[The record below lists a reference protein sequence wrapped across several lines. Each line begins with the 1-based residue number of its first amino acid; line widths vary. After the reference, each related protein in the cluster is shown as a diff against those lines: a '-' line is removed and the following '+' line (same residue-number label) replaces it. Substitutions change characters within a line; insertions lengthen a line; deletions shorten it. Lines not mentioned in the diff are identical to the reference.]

1 MNYSRK
7 GRASSVAATLA
18 LIGLMNSIALPGYSL
33 DQSKPSPQAVAVS
46 KLANSEK
53 DSANASGKSASGST
67 RSAPFAPDQSTRARI
82 NQAYGDLPL
91 SFEVNRGQSNAAVK
105 FLARGAGYNLFL
117 TPTETV
123 LALHK
128 NEKREE
134 GNNRRSKEA
143 NVSSVAFRAQRPAS
157 QTTLRMKLA
166 NANSQTRV
174 TGLEEL
180 PGKINYLT
188 GNDPQR
194 WRTNIAAYRK
204 VKYENVYAG
213 VDMIY
218 YGNHSQLEYDFV
230 VAPNADPKAIR
241 LNFAGADG
249 IKVDAAGD
257 LIIRAGK
264 DEIRQRKPVLYQEA
278 NNVRREVA
286 GRYVLNSKREVGFAI
301 GAYDATKPLVID
313 PVLVYATYF
322 GGSFAES
329 YGIAVDSAGSAY
341 VTGLTNPDFPTTS
354 GAFKTS
360 GSLFVAK
367 LSPDGSNFVYS
378 TLLGGSGSNYGVDVG
393 ESIAVDSAGNAYIT
407 GFTSSTDFP
416 TRNAFQEKHGGGVE
430 DAFVAKLNAAGSDL
444 LYSTYLGGSALD
456 AGYRIAVDSS
466 ANAYVAGRIDAT
478 TSSTFPT
485 TQGALRTVPREQNPN
500 GDSFVAKINTN
511 ASGAASLIYSTYFD
525 VGNGIAADTSGNAY
539 VTGGPLVLKLN
550 PTGTSLVY
558 SFTFGNTGTGSNIY
572 TDANAYANAIAV
584 DASGNA
590 YITGSTA
597 STAFPTRNAF
607 QSTLNSPRPFAVDAF
622 VARLNTAGTV
632 LTYSTY
638 LGGSDSDSGASIAV
652 DSNGNAYVTG
662 RTGSSD
668 FPVRDAFQGT
678 YGGGDVNTLPGNPV
692 LAFGSDAFI
701 AKINTNASGAD
712 SLVYSTYF
720 GVNHNET
727 GSGIALDAIGNA
739 YVTGFSQSI
748 GIAVGGII
756 HTGSTPLTTSGGAN
770 NGNLQSP
777 FVLKIADS
785 AASSLQFSAAIYSVA
800 EDGGSAFITVTR
812 TGDASR
818 AAAVDYATYDGTATE
833 RSNYTNASGT
843 LRFAPGET
851 SKTFNVLITDNAFV
865 EGNRTVNLILRNP
878 TVGTA
883 LGVPLAAVLTIK
895 DNDTA
900 QPSSN
905 PIDDTRFFVRQ
916 HYADFL
922 NRLPDAGGFDYWTN
936 LIAECGTNARC
947 IRDRRISVSAAFFVE
962 QEFQQTGAFVYR
974 LYEAAYGRRPSY
986 AEFTRERSRLTAS
999 SAPDASKQSLAE
1011 EFVQRTE
1018 FTQKYSPNSSHSE
1031 FVDALIKSVRD
1042 KSGVDLSN
1050 QRTALIADYDA
1061 NNNRGRVLRL
1071 VTDDTAFAA
1080 AEYNRAFVL
1089 MEYFGYL
1096 RRDPDEAG
1104 YQFWLNVLNNR
1115 VPNNY
1120 RAMVCAFLTSREYQ
1134 ERFSSVVTRS
1144 DAECGQP

>member
-18 LIGLMNSIALPGYSL
+18 LIGLMNSIALPVYSL
-33 DQSKPSPQAVAVS
+33 DQSKPSPQTVAVS
-46 KLANSEK
+46 KLAG
-53 DSANASGKSASGST
+53 SANASGKSAKAST
-67 RSAPFAPDQSTRARI
+67 RSAPSTPDQSTRARI
-82 NQAYGDLPL
+82 NQAYGELPL

-241 LNFAGADG
+241 LDFAGADE
-249 IKVDAAGD
+249 IKLDATGD

-264 DEIRQRKPVLYQEA
+264 DEIRQRKPLLYQQT

-286 GRYVLNSKREVGFAI
+286 GRYVLNSKREVGFEI

-322 GGSFAES
+322 GGITDES
-329 YGIAVDSAGSAY
+329 
-341 VTGLTNPDFPTTS
+341 
-354 GAFKTS
+354 
-360 GSLFVAK
+360 
-367 LSPDGSNFVYS
+367 
-378 TLLGGSGSNYGVDVG
+378 
-393 ESIAVDSAGNAYIT
+393 ESIAVDSTGSVYLTGHSDAPSLPTTPGAFQNNSTDGDVFVSKLTPDGSAFVYSTFIGGSNFDTGNSIAVDAGGNAYVT
-407 GFTSSTDFP
+407 GWTVSSDFPTRNAFRPAHRSESTAPDLDAFLVKLNASGTGLLYSTFLGGSDFEIGLGVAIDSNGNAYLTGRTDSTDFPTTPGALRATRNPASPGGDRYVTKINPNASGAASLVYSTYCDAGEGIAVDSNGNAYVAGGTRALKLNANGTGLAYSFDFGSTTDGASVYPNAIAHAIALDSSGNAYLTGLTFSSKFP
-416 TRNAFQEKHGGGVE
+416 TRNAFQETYGGSASVFFR
-430 DAFVAKLNAAGSDL
+430 DAFVAKLNAAGTAL
-444 LYSTYLGGSALD
+444 LYSTYLGGNGSD
-456 AGYRIAVDSS
+456 EG
-466 ANAYVAGRIDAT
+466 
-478 TSSTFPT
+478 TS
-485 TQGALRTVPREQNPN
+485 
-500 GDSFVAKINTN
+500 
-511 ASGAASLIYSTYFD
+511 
-525 VGNGIAADTSGNAY
+525 IAADASGNAY
-539 VTGGPLVLKLN
+539 VTG
-550 PTGTSLVY
+550 S
-558 SFTFGNTGTGSNIY
+558 
-572 TDANAYANAIAV
+572 
-584 DASGNA
+584 
-590 YITGSTA
+590 TGST
-597 STAFPTRNAF
+597 
-607 QSTLNSPRPFAVDAF
+607 
-622 VARLNTAGTV
+622 
-632 LTYSTY
+632 
-638 LGGSDSDSGASIAV
+638 
-652 DSNGNAYVTG
+652 
-662 RTGSSD
+662 D
-668 FPVRDAFQGT
+668 FPVRDALQGSF
-678 YGGGDVNTLPGNPV
+678 GGGGGFTYPPK
-692 LAFGSDAFI
+692 ASIAPSASDAFI

-712 SLVYSTYF
+712 SLIYSTYF
-720 GVNHNET
+720 GVNSNET
-727 GSGIALDAIGNA
+727 GSGIAVDATGSA
-739 YVTGFSQSI
+739 YVTGFSLPF
-748 GIAVGGII
+748 GITVGGII

-878 TVGTA
+878 TVGIA

-900 QPSSN
+900 TPTSN

-916 HYADFL
+916 HYVDFL

-1050 QRTALIADYDA
+1050 QRAALIADYDA

>member
-18 LIGLMNSIALPGYSL
+18 LIGLMNSIALPVYSL

-46 KLANSEK
+46 KLAG
-53 DSANASGKSASGST
+53 SANASGKSAKSST
-67 RSAPFAPDQSTRARI
+67 PSALSAPDQSTHARV

-91 SFEVNRGQSNAAVK
+91 SFEVNRGQSNAAVN

-128 NEKREE
+128 NERRKE

-166 NANSQTRV
+166 NANPQTRV

-180 PGKINYLT
+180 PGKINYLN

-194 WRTNIAAYRK
+194 WQTNIAAYRK

-241 LNFAGADG
+241 LDFAGADS

-264 DEIRQRKPVLYQEA
+264 DEIRQRKPMLYQQT

-286 GRYVLNSKREVGFAI
+286 GRYVLNSKREVGFAL

-341 VTGLTNPDFPTTS
+341 VTGSTNPDFPTTP

-360 GSLFVAK
+360 GSLFVSK
-367 LSPDGSNFVYS
+367 LSPDGSSFVYS
-378 TLLGGSGSNYGVDVG
+378 TFLGGSGSNYGVDVG

-407 GFTSSTDFP
+407 GFTTSTDFP

-430 DAFVAKLNAAGSDL
+430 DAFVAKLNAAGNDL
-444 LYSTYLGGSALD
+444 LYSTYLGGNALD

-466 ANAYVAGRIDAT
+466 ANAYVAGRVDTT

-485 TQGALRTVPREQNPN
+485 TPGALRTIPRAQNPN

-525 VGNGIAADTSGNAY
+525 VGNGIAADTSGNTY

-550 PTGTSLVY
+550 PTGTALVY
-558 SFTFGNTGTGSNIY
+558 SFTFGNTGTGGNVY
-572 TDANAYANAIAV
+572 ADANAYANAIAV

-590 YITGSTA
+590 YITGSTS

-607 QSTLNSPRPFAVDAF
+607 QSTLNSPRPFAIDAF
-622 VARLNTAGTV
+622 VARLNPAGTA

-638 LGGSDSDSGASIAV
+638 LGGNGSDSGASIAV
-652 DSNGNAYVTG
+652 DSAGNAYVTG
-662 RTGSSD
+662 GTGSSD
-668 FPVRDAFQGT
+668 FPVRDAFQGN
-678 YGGGDVNTLPGNPV
+678 YGGGININTLPGNPI
-692 LAFGSDAFI
+692 LPSDSDAFI
-701 AKINTNASGAD
+701 AKINTNASGTD

-720 GVNHNET
+720 GVNSNET
-727 GSGIALDAIGNA
+727 GSGIAVDAIGNA
-739 YVTGFSQSI
+739 YVTGFSLAF
-748 GIAVGGII
+748 GITVGGII
-756 HTGSTPLTTSGGAN
+756 HTGSTPVSTSSGAN
-770 NGNLQSP
+770 NGNLRSP
-777 FVLKIADS
+777 FVLKVADS
-785 AASSLQFSAAIYSVA
+785 AANSLQFSAATYSVA
-800 EDGGSAFITVTR
+800 EDGGNASITVTR

-818 AAAVDYATYDGTATE
+818 AATVDYATYDGTASE
-833 RSNYTNASGT
+833 RSNYTTAFGT
-843 LRFAPGET
+843 LRFAPGEI
-851 SKTFNVLITDNAFV
+851 SKTFNVLITDNAFNN
-865 EGNRTVNLILRNP
+865 GDRTVNLILRNP

-900 QPSSN
+900 TPTSN
-905 PIDDTRFFVRQ
+905 PVDDTRFFVRQ
-916 HYADFL
+916 HYVDFL
-922 NRLPDAGGFDYWTN
+922 NREPDAGGFDYWTN
-936 LIAECGTNARC
+936 LIAQCGTDARC
-947 IRDRRISVSAAFFVE
+947 IRERRISVSAAFFIE

-986 AEFTRERSRLTAS
+986 AEFTRDRSRLTTS
-999 SAPDASKQSLAE
+999 SALDANKQSLAE

-1018 FTQKYSPNSSHSE
+1018 FTQKYSPNLSHSE
-1031 FVDALIKSVRD
+1031 FVDALIKSVKD
-1042 KSGVDLSN
+1042 KSGVDLSH
-1050 QRTALIADYDA
+1050 QRAALIADYDA
-1061 NNNRGRVLRL
+1061 NNNRGRVLRS
-1071 VTDDTAFAA
+1071 VTDDAAFAA